1 MCPLPCHFEY
11 YDSRVSY
18 TSFPTGLFLKRLT
31 ASSNKSINTIQGDFL
46 AVNVFLED
54 LQVTTTTTEYSYPVY
69 GFLGDVGGNMRFFI
83 GASVISLLEI
93 AVLILDEL
101 KRFCLTKNCKKKLN
115 RIDTKL
121 QLPEIIG
128 E

>member
-1 MCPLPCHFEY
+1 MSSPCHFEY

-54 LQVTTTTTEYSYPVY
+54 LQVTTVTSLL
-69 GFLGDVGGNMRFFI
+69 FLGRFGGKY
-83 GASVISLLEI
+83 G
-93 AVLILDEL
+93 
-101 KRFCLTKNCKKKLN
+101 
-115 RIDTKL
+115 
-121 QLPEIIG
+121 IIYWS
-128 E
+128 